1 MLSEQLF
8 DTDKPA
14 TAPTFW
20 VRDIPVYGDAILAPM
35 DGFSDWPFRS
45 LCRSLGSAMS
55 YTEFVRAQHIVQAYE
70 HMALRLTYEEAE
82 RPMVFQLYGDD
93 PNELLEAALR
103 VQDKHP
109 DIIDINMGCPARR
122 VVYQGSGV
130 GLMRSPLKIA
140 RIFRKLSAAL
150 EVPLTGKI
158 RIGWDDCK
166 SYKLVARIL
175 EENGAQLIAIH
186 ARTKEQG
193 YGGQADWDIIAEI
206 KSTVK
211 IPVIGNGDV
220 KVPADIDRMKAYTG
234 CEAVMIGRAA
244 IGNPWIF
251 SRIERDQVSPE
262 LVRQMVRQHLERHLA
277 FYGAHKGMILFRKHA
292 MQYLKLQHL
301 SRAMRTK
308 IITQNEPEGFLE
320 LLDQAYDRL
329 EAMPS

>member
-1 MLSEQLF
+1 MLEQ
-8 DTDKPA
+8 
-14 TAPTFW
+14 TADNHKMEILPTFW

-55 YTEFVRAQHIVQAYE
+55 YTEFVRAQHIVQAYK

-103 VQDKHP
+103 VQDKTP
-109 DIIDINMGCPARR
+109 DIIDINMGCPARK
-122 VVYQGSGV
+122 VIFNGAGV

-150 EVPLTGKI
+150 EVPVTGKI
-158 RIGWDDCK
+158 RIGWDNCK

-193 YGGQADWDIIAEI
+193 YGGQADWDAIAEI

-211 IPVIGNGDV
+211 IPVIGNGDI
-220 KVPADIDRMKAYTG
+220 KVPADIERMKAYTG
-234 CEAVMIGRAA
+234 CDAVMIGRAA

-251 SRIERDQVSPE
+251 SRIERDQVPPE
-262 LVRQMVRQHLERHLA
+262 IVRQMLRQHLERHLS
-277 FYGAHKGMILFRKHA
+277 FYGAYKGMILFRKHA
-292 MQYLKLQHL
+292 MQYLKLQHF
-301 SRAMRTK
+301 SRRVRTE
-308 IITQNEPEGFLE
+308 IITQDDPGTFLKLVDVAYAE
-320 LLDQAYDRL
+320 LEHCQ
-329 EAMPS
+329 